1 MRLLLTLV
9 CVLVTLQLSSGGIS
23 ESESIQGRIV
33 MPRGFSVRSDA
44 YVTLFSPS
52 EGSRRRKVFPSEDG
66 RFQFYGVQDGTH
78 SLDVELIPFHFATI
92 KIVKKG
98 SDVKATASDVQDAPV
113 PYPLKLSPLQVMSYF
128 EQKQKFN
135 LMKWVK
141 TPYGIMIAFGVFSV
155 ILLPML
161 KVDPEEY
168 RQMREAMKKND

>member
-1 MRLLLTLV
+1 MRLLLTFVCALV
-9 CVLVTLQLSSGGIS
+9 SLQLSSGGIS
-23 ESESIQGRIV
+23 EKDSIEGRIV
-33 MPRGFSVRSDA
+33 LPGGFSIRSDA

-52 EGSRRRKVFPSEDG
+52 EGSCRRKVFPSEDG
-66 RFQFYGVQDGTH
+66 RFQFHGVQDGTH
-78 SLDVELIPFHFATI
+78 SLNVELIPFQFATI
-92 KIVKKG
+92 KIMKKG
-98 SDVKATASDVQDAPV
+98 SAVKATASDVQDATV

-168 RQMREAMKKND
+168 RQMRETMKKNN